1 MMIPFLNLGAAYRET
16 KAEVD
21 PAIQRVLDWGGISSA
36 PKLKLLRLI
45 GLIIVAR
52 TKPWALLTGSTR

>member
-21 PAIQRVLDWGGISSA
+21 PAIQRVLELGVVYPRPRS
-36 PKLKLLRLI
+36 
-45 GLIIVAR
+45 
-52 TKPWALLTGSTR
+52 